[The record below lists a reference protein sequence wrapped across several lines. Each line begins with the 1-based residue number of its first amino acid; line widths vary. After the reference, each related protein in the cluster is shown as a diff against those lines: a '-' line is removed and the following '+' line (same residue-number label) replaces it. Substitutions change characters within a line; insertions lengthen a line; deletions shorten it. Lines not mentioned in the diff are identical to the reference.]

1 MLVGGALAWGA
12 SEYRVK
18 TGRGAGPVLCCGGG
32 GGDNNTNDKSRGRV
46 PQCLNAQRP
55 TNVNCNIYHH
65 TDAQKKSMCTIYIKG

>member
-1 MLVGGALAWGA
+1 VLVGGALAWGA

-32 GGDNNTNDKSRGRV
+32 GGGGGGNDSNDKSRGRV
-46 PQCLNAQRP
+46 LQCLNPQRP

-65 TDAQKKSMCTIYIKG
+65 KKSLCVLFT